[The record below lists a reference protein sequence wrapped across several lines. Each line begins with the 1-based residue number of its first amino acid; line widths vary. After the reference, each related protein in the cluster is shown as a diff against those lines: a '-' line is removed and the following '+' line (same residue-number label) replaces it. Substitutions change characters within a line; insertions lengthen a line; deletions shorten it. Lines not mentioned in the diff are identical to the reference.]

1 MKGIKFGEADL
12 ISSSKGTQ
20 RNFGESERNS
30 EVAVEAAVQRLQWR
44 QQYSGCSGGSNSAV
58 AVEAAVQRL
67 QCRQQYGGCSGG
79 SNSAI
84 AVEAAVV
91 VEIEI

>member
-1 MKGIKFGEADL
+1 LQWRQQYSGCGEG
-12 ISSSKGTQ
+12 SSTA
-20 RNFGESERNS
+20 
-30 EVAVEAAVQRLQWR
+30 VAVEAAVQRLQW
-44 QQYSGCSGGSNSAV
+44 
-58 AVEAAVQRL
+58 
-67 QCRQQYGGCSGG
+67 RQQYGGCSGG